1 MASRTE
7 GPDPPQRSANLRT
20 CADVDLWLEA
30 AFRTMPST
38 PIYAPRGSTLQAA
51 AGAEQKCAQALEG

>member
-1 MASRTE
+1 
-7 GPDPPQRSANLRT
+7 
-20 CADVDLWLEA
+20 
-30 AFRTMPST
+30 MPST